1 MSPRSVTGTEA
12 RAPVPPAR
20 AAVTTCRRPFDGRQ
34 GRASRGS
41 GGWRSTAREPAGRA
55 SGERPAAVSLGS
67 RAVGSE
73 RRFLRVLPLTRC
85 QSSWDPPSRP
95 HLTLVT
101 APRPHPLMPATGNQ
115 GSNPGTWG
123 DTRSGHDTRRLPSGD
138 RAQPRTRDRG
148 RRPRSGP
155 LQRLA
160 APCSGT
166 TRPVPAPRR
175 RPPPSWSDG
184 PQTPNLPQA
193 LRMHAAGPPA
203 GLPPPPPVLRAHAWD
218 CTCHP
223 TKHSAPPS
231 KTLLISGVLGVFWGV
246 Q

>member
-1 MSPRSVTGTEA
+1 MRGAGSARALGQSRPRVASLCSETRVASSPALRFALEGPRPPPRSRTRLSEPRGPRTPSSRGVRVAPSEEQFSRQVFGRKTNERCPTA
-12 RAPVPPAR
+12 REDDAGFKCRVSTRRHGHRGSRARPARSGRRNHMPPAF
-20 AAVTTCRRPFDGRQ
+20 RRQ
-34 GRASRGS
+34 AGRASRGS

-73 RRFLRVLPLTRC
+73 HRFLRVLPLMRC

-101 APRPHPLMPATGNQ
+101 APRTHPLMPATGNQ

-148 RRPRSGP
+148 
-155 LQRLA
+155 
-160 APCSGT
+160 
-166 TRPVPAPRR
+166 
-175 RPPPSWSDG
+175 
-184 PQTPNLPQA
+184 
-193 LRMHAAGPPA
+193 
-203 GLPPPPPVLRAHAWD
+203 
-218 CTCHP
+218 
-223 TKHSAPPS
+223 
-231 KTLLISGVLGVFWGV
+231 
-246 Q
+246 